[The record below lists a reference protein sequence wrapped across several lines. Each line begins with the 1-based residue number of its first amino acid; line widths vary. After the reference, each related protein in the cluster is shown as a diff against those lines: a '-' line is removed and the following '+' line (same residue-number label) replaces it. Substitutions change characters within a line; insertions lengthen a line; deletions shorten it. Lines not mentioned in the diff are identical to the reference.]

1 CAGPRARRRGAGDHR
16 HRAGAAHRRHRAGP
30 GLRLLGPLPGRRLPA
45 GRGGLRARMPRAGRG
60 LALPRRAP
68 ARHAAPR
75 RPAAPAR
82 RARRRPDPRLRG
94 RAEGAAAHARAAAL
108 RLRHARHARLPARV
122 GRAGRGVRER
132 GARADRRGRAR
143 DRRREPAAREVAAMS
158 ALELRGLTKRYAGA
172 DRDAL
177 RDVSLRIEPGEIVGL
192 VGGSGAGKST
202 LLRLIAGLETPTAGT
217 ILIDGRAVCDGRR
230 SVPPEQRGIGL
241 VFQDYALFPH
251 LTVES
256 NVAFGLHRVPR
267 SRRRE
272 RVREVLDLVGLA
284 DLAGRYPHQL
294 SGGQQQRAAL
304 ARALAPDPAVLLLD
318 EPFSS
323 LDALLK
329 PALRD
334 EVARILR
341 SAGTTTLVVVHDQED
356 VVSLAD
362 RVAILRD
369 GGLWQVGAPRDVF
382 A

>member
-1 CAGPRARRRGAGDHR
+1 
-16 HRAGAAHRRHRAGP
+16 
-30 GLRLLGPLPGRRLPA
+30 
-45 GRGGLRARMPRAGRG
+45 
-60 LALPRRAP
+60 
-68 ARHAAPR
+68 
-75 RPAAPAR
+75 
-82 RARRRPDPRLRG
+82 
-94 RAEGAAAHARAAAL
+94 
-108 RLRHARHARLPARV
+108 
-122 GRAGRGVRER
+122 
-132 GARADRRGRAR
+132 
-143 DRRREPAAREVAAMS
+143 MS

-251 LTVES
+251 LTVEG
-256 NVAFGLHRVPR
+256 NVAFGLHRLPR
-267 SRRRE
+267 RQRRD

-318 EPFSS
+318 EPFSN

-382 A
+382 AAPRDDYVARLFGATNLVHAVVENGTLRTPLGPVATPPAAAGRDAVTLSIRPFDILIGSSDDPGVPATVRRIAFRAGFDEVELVTHAAELGAATVTARVPPGLTLTPGDVVRIRVRPGGVQVVGLSGPDGRAAPPVN